1 MSENA
6 PPAVALSPSMVEALQ
21 ADLAAVAEHT
31 LTAITEEVVEY
42 QRLEPRIR
50 HDVAEA
56 VRSALATFLRLATQP
71 SWDAEA
77 APLRSAVAAA
87 YELGSLEA
95 RTGRTVDALLAAYRV
110 GARVSW
116 REWSA
121 FVVERQL
128 PGQALARFAE
138 MLFAYI
144 DQLSAASV
152 AGYGDQVATTGRV
165 RERYRERLARALLD
179 GAEHHVLTT
188 AAARADW
195 SPPETLTAVLL
206 EHAHVRAVIAGWPS
220 ETLVA
225 SDLQPG
231 GDEDV
236 LLVPDVHADAARRAV
251 LSSLRGRRAVVG
263 PARPWHAA
271 RASYLR
277 AVRADGL
284 DHGDRP
290 MDTEAHLSQIVLTA
304 DGEALDDLRAEVLA
318 PLAGLRPN
326 TAERLAETLRAWL
339 LHHGRRDEVAAHL
352 QVHPQTVRYRV
363 DQLRTLYGERLV
375 DPEQRATMLVALLVE
390 RTPRPRRAPLA
401 AGRALPDSAAWLL

>member
-1 MSENA
+1 MA
-6 PPAVALSPSMVEALQ
+6 EALH
-21 ADLAAVAEHT
+21 ADLAAVAEQA

-42 QRLEPRIR
+42 HRLEPHIR
-50 HDVAEA
+50 HDIARA

-138 MLFAYI
+138 ILFAYI

-179 GAEHHVLTT
+179 GADHHVLTT

-206 EHAHVRAVIAGWPS
+206 DHAHGRAVVAGWPP

-225 SDLQPG
+225 SDLEPRADVQPRA
-231 GDEDV
+231 DEDV
-236 LLVPDVHADAARRAV
+236 LLVPDVHAAAARRAV

-263 PARPWHAA
+263 PARPWYAA

-277 AVRADGL
+277 AVRAEGL
-284 DHGDRP
+284 DHPDRP
-290 MDTEAHLSQIVLTA
+290 MDTEAHLSPIVLTA

-339 LHHGRRDEVAAHL
+339 LHHGRRDEVAAYL

-363 DQLRTLYGERLV
+363 DQLRALYGERLV

-390 RTPRPRRAPLA
+390 RTPALARAPLV
-401 AGRALPDSAAWLL
+401 AGRHEPVRR